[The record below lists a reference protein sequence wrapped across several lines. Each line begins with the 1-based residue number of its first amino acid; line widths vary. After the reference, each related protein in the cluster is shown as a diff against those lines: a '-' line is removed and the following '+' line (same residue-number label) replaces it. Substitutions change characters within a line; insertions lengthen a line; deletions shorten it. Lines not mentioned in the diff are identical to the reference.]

1 MTTGNVDSSYV
12 APDVLSLAVVGEIDM
27 ASAVAFDAAIDNAL
41 DVDGVTRVLIDLDRT
56 TFLDSTGVR
65 SLLRGHGLAHE
76 RGISF
81 RILNP
86 TRVVRRVLELTG
98 VFDLLTCDA

>member
-1 MTTGNVDSSYV
+1 MTTFNVDSSHL
-12 APDVLSLAVVGEIDM
+12 APDVLSLAVVGEMDM
-27 ASAVAFDAAIDNAL
+27 ASAVAFDVAIDNAL
-41 DVDGVTRVLIDLDRT
+41 DVDGVARVLIDLDRT

-65 SLLRGHGLAHE
+65 SLLRGHVQAHE

-81 RILNP
+81 RIMNP

-98 VFDLLTCDA
+98 VFDLLTGDT

>member
-1 MTTGNVDSSYV
+1 MTTFNVESSYL
-12 APDVLSLAVVGEIDM
+12 ARDVLCLAVVGEIDM
-27 ASAVAFDAAIDNAL
+27 ESAVAFDVAVDNAL
-41 DVDGVTRVLIDLDRT
+41 DVDGVARVLIDLDRT

-65 SLLRGHGLAHE
+65 SLLRGHGRAHE

-98 VFDLLTCDA
+98 IFELLTSDA